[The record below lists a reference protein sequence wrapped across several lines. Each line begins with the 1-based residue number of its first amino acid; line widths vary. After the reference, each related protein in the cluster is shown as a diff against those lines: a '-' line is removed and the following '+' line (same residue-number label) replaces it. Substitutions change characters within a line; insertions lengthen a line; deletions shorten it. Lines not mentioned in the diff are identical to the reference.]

1 MFTFKEFVHDFCD
14 GRLELPAR
22 DACRIAGINY
32 QTIKNCRSDAKRGS
46 PLLQTFVRGN
56 RLYVAAAALF
66 EYLSRNSAS
75 GCAMQSPAAADDNPV
90 VRRGPGRPRKLVAEV
105 RP

>member
-32 QTIKNCRSDAKRGS
+32 NTIKNCRSDAGRGS
-46 PLLQTFVRGN
+46 PLLPTFVRGN

-66 EYLSRNSAS
+66 DYLSRNSAS
-75 GCAMQSPAAADDNPV
+75 GCAMQSPTAADDNPAA
-90 VRRGPGRPRKLVAEV
+90 RRGPGRPRKLVAEV